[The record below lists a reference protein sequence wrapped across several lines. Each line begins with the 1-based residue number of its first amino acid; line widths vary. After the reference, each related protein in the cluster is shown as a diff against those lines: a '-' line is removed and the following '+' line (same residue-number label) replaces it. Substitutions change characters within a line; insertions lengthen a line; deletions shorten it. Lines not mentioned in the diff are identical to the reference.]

1 MKTIEVKQTG
11 YSTRIVAG
19 LNGILNL
26 TKVEREVLCFL
37 LDETTDLITREIY
50 QKAKA
55 KSGYKIQYFSN
66 VIRRLE
72 KKKIIIKDGKERSI
86 SVALSSV
93 IKNGEIKINFK

>member
-72 KKKIIIKDGKERSI
+72 KQKIIIKNGKERSI

>member
-72 KKKIIIKDGKERSI
+72 KKKIIIKNGKERSI

>member
-72 KKKIIIKDGKERSI
+72 KKKIIIKE
-86 SVALSSV
+86 
-93 IKNGEIKINFK
+93 